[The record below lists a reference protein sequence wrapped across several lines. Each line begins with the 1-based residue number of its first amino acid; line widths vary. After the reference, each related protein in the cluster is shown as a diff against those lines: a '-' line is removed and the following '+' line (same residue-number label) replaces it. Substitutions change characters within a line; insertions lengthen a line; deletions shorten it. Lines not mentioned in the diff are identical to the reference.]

1 MMKPVIPSTL
11 NFGNPVEFNR
21 DWGKVAR

>member
-11 NFGNPVEFNR
+11 NFGNPVEFDR
-21 DWGKVAR
+21 DWGRVAR

>member
-11 NFGNPVEFNR
+11 NFGNPVEFDR